1 MRWTVMLA
9 ASLMLACSTGRA
21 EVRFGSA
28 HAIVVDEASGEVLL
42 QKDVLTAAPMASL
55 TKLMTAMVVLD
66 AGQNPDEGLRI
77 DAVDQDRRSH
87 GGVPV
92 GAVVSRHTLL
102 ELSLIASD
110 NHAAAALA
118 RHYPG
123 GIDAFQTSM
132 RRKIQALGLTS
143 TLIEEPTGLSPNNLS
158 SAQDM
163 VKVLRASAAYPAI
176 TQITSQRSHVV
187 QVNGRR
193 WAVHNTNRFVGAP
206 GWNILLSKTGF
217 TNEAG
222 RCLSMRLQAA
232 GRTVMVV
239 LMGAG
244 GAAARTHDALNIR
257 RWLGADPGLAAA
269 PVHRTPL
276 RFAADRRH
284 DGALEPRPGFFPRGT
299 EAPAVAPVEA
309 GVGEAAQHDVDDS
322 AAPRAVDDEAAA
334 PLDAP
339 AQTAPAPTAPA
350 PGLAGA

>member
-1 MRWTVMLA
+1 MRWTVTLA

-21 EVRFGSA
+21 EVTFGSA

-66 AGQNPDEGLRI
+66 ARQNPDEGLRI
-77 DAVDQDRRSH
+77 DAADQDRLKSTH

-92 GAVVSRHTLL
+92 GAVVSRRTLL

-123 GIDAFQTSM
+123 GMETFQAAM
-132 RRKIQALGLTS
+132 RRKIQDLGLKS

-163 VKVLRASAAYPAI
+163 VKVLRASASYPAI
-176 TQITSQRSHVV
+176 TQITSRRNHVV

-193 WAVHNTNRFVGAP
+193 WAVRNTNRFVGMP

-244 GAAARTHDALNIR
+244 GAAARTHDALNVR
-257 RWLGADPGLAAA
+257 RWLGAEPALAASPA
-269 PVHRTPL
+269 HRTLVRP
-276 RFAADRRH
+276 AADGRR
-284 DGALEPRPGFFPRGT
+284 DGASEPGPGFFAQGT
-299 EAPAVAPVEA
+299 AEPAQAPVEP
-309 GVGEAAQHDVDDS
+309 GVGEATQDDVDNS
-322 AAPRAVDDEAAA
+322 TAPKAADDEAVA

-339 AQTAPAPTAPA
+339 AQ
-350 PGLAGA
+350 GLAGA

>member
-1 MRWTVMLA
+1 MRWTITLA
-9 ASLMLACSTGRA
+9 ISLMLACSPGRA
-21 EVRFGSA
+21 AVTFGSA
-28 HAIVVDEASGEVLL
+28 HAIVVDELSGEVLL

-66 AGQNPDEGLRI
+66 GGQNPDEGLQI
-77 DAVDQDRRSH
+77 DAVDQDRRKSTH

-92 GAVVSRHTLL
+92 GAVVSRRTLL
-102 ELSLIASD
+102 ELALIASD

-123 GIDAFQTSM
+123 GMDAFQATM
-132 RRKIQALGLTS
+132 HRKIQDLGLKS

-163 VKVLRASAAYPAI
+163 VKVLRASAGYPAI
-176 TQITSQRSHVV
+176 TQITSQRNHVV

-193 WAVHNTNRFVGAP
+193 WAVRNTNRFVGAP

-244 GAAARTHDALNIR
+244 GSAARTHDALNIR
-257 RWLGADPGLAAA
+257 RWLGAEPALTAAPARRTRFALAA
-269 PVHRTPL
+269 
-276 RFAADRRH
+276 DGRRG
-284 DGALEPRPGFFPRGT
+284 GALEPRSGFSADTSVEPPAAT
-299 EAPAVAPVEA
+299 VEPSAEEAT
-309 GVGEAAQHDVDDS
+309 QHDVDDS
-322 AAPRAVDDEAAA
+322 AAGKDEAMA
-334 PLDAP
+334 PRDAP
-339 AQTAPAPTAPA
+339 ATPAQ
-350 PGLAGA
+350 GRAGA